1 MNLFEEFVT
10 SQAPVWDDVLR
21 ELRTGRKVT
30 NWIWWVFPQLEA
42 LGRSPRARHFGL
54 GGVDEAADYLAHP
67 VLGPRL
73 EQTAGLLLDHAGTDP
88 EDILGPVD
96 ALKVRSCMTLFEAV
110 PDAPPVFAEVL
121 GQMYGGTRC
130 PVTQGALGSG
140 TNKSTR

>member
-1 MNLFEEFVT
+1 MAELSEFVA

-30 NWIWWVFPQLEA
+30 HWIWWVFPQLEI

-54 GGVDEAADYLAHP
+54 SGLDEATAYLAHP

-73 EQTAGLLLDHAGTDP
+73 AQVSDLLLAHAASDP
-88 EDILGPVD
+88 VDILGPVD

-110 PDAPPVFAEVL
+110 PEAPGIFADVL
-121 GQMYGGTRC
+121 DQMYGGDRC
-130 PVTQGALGSG
+130 PVTQDALSA
-140 TNKSTR
+140 N